1 MTNSKIWVFALYLQ
15 SLSREESL
23 CHIGDMFYNFLCILI
38 KRMPHLVAMYQR
50 QGMLKTYM
58 FLNLGP
64 HRTKIIPWFVF
75 KYIHKHKCHQYYI
88 HSMMF
93 SQEIHIS
100 IGQWPREIWFSVCEY
115 IFLCECIFLFSG
127 FWLATT
133 MCDSTYHHIC
143 STLMCYSIYKYWWLI
158 NILDAS

>member
-88 HSMMF
+88 HCMMF

-100 IGQWPREIWFSVCEY
+100 IGQWPREIWFSVCECVNVSFYSLVSDWLRPCVIQHIIIYVQHWCVTPY
-115 IFLCECIFLFSG
+115 INND
-127 FWLATT
+127 
-133 MCDSTYHHIC
+133 DS
-143 STLMCYSIYKYWWLI
+143 
-158 NILDAS
+158 